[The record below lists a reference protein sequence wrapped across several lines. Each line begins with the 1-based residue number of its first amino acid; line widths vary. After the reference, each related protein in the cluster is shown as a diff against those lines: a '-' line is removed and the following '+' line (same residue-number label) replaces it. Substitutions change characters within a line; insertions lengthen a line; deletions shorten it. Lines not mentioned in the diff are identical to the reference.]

1 MANSG
6 KYLHPFTDWGFKRLF
21 GSEVN
26 KDLLIDFLNQLL
38 PSHHQ
43 IQDLNFARNE
53 QVGRNEYDRRA
64 IFDLFCV
71 SPSGERFIVEMQK
84 AKQAYFKDRSVFYA
98 TFPISE
104 QAPQGD
110 WDYKLEPVYLVGIL
124 DFVFDEDKDD
134 SRVMHCV
141 QLKDQINRVFYDK
154 LMFIYLEMPKFTKT
168 EAELETLTDKWL
180 YVLKHLPELTDRPAK
195 LQERV
200 FSRLF
205 ELAEIGKF
213 NRTER
218 ALYEESLKVYR
229 DLTNVIGTSFIE
241 GKVEGIEEGKEIGR
255 AEGVEI
261 GRAEGVEIG
270 ERKKALETAR
280 KALRKNLSVDDI
292 AEMTGLTEAEIEA
305 LRE

>member
-1 MANSG
+1 MTNTG

-21 GSEVN
+21 GSELG
-26 KDLLIDFLNQLL
+26 KELLIDFLNQLL
-38 PSHHQ
+38 PQQHQ
-43 IQDLNFARNE
+43 IQDLTFARNE

-84 AKQAYFKDRSVFYA
+84 AKQTYFKDRSVFYA

-104 QAPQGD
+104 QAPQGE
-110 WDYKLEPVYLVGIL
+110 WNYQLEPVYLVGIL
-124 DFVFDEDKDD
+124 DFVFAEDKDD
-134 SRVMHCV
+134 TQVIHHV

-154 LMFIYLEMPKFTKT
+154 LTFIYLEMPKFTKT
-168 EAELETLTDKWL
+168 EDELKTLPDKWL

-205 ELAEIGKF
+205 EIAEVSNL

-229 DLTNVIGTSFIE
+229 DLTNVVDTAKTE
-241 GKVEGIEEGKEIGR
+241 GRTEKTLEVVHEGFRENLPTPVI
-255 AEGVEI
+255 
-261 GRAEGVEIG
+261 
-270 ERKKALETAR
+270 AR
-280 KALRKNLSVDDI
+280 L
-292 AEMTGLTEAEIEA
+292 TGLSEAEIEA
-305 LRE
+305 LRD

>member
-1 MANSG
+1 VDLVSPPRQRHNAAAMTTTG

-21 GSEVN
+21 GSELG
-26 KDLLIDFLNQLL
+26 KELLIDFLNSLL
-38 PSHHQ
+38 PSQHQ
-43 IQDLNFARNE
+43 IQELTFARNE

-84 AKQAYFKDRSVFYA
+84 AKQTYFKDRSVFYA

-104 QAPQGD
+104 QAPKGD
-110 WDYKLEPVYLVGIL
+110 WDFKLEPVYLVGIL
-124 DFVFDEDKDD
+124 DFVFAEDKNDNE
-134 SRVMHCV
+134 VIHTV

-168 EAELETLTDKWL
+168 EAELQTLTDKWL

-205 ELAEIGKF
+205 ELAEVGKF

-229 DLTNVIGTSFIE
+229 DLTNVVDTAKTE
-241 GKVEGIEEGKEIGR
+241 GKAEGIEEGI
-255 AEGVEI
+255 
-261 GRAEGVEIG
+261 EIG
-270 ERKKALETAR
+270 ERKKAQNVAR
-280 KALRKNLSVDDI
+280 YLLQANMPLDFIVG
-292 AEMTGLTEAEIEA
+292 ATGLSETEIEA
-305 LRE
+305 LRD

>member
-1 MANSG
+1 MTITG

-21 GSEVN
+21 GSEMS

-43 IQDLNFARNE
+43 IQDLTFARNE

-71 SPSGERFIVEMQK
+71 SPRGERFIVEMQK
-84 AKQAYFKDRSVFYA
+84 AKQTYFKDRSVFYA

-104 QAPQGD
+104 QAPRGD

-124 DFVFDEDKDD
+124 DFVFAEDKGD
-134 SRVMHCV
+134 SQVIHCV

-168 EAELETLTDKWL
+168 EAELETIADKWL

-205 ELAEIGKF
+205 DLAEIGNF

-229 DLTNVIGTSFIE
+229 DLTNVIDTAVQE
-241 GKVEGIEEGKEIGR
+241 
-255 AEGVEI
+255 AEM
-261 GRAEGVEIG
+261 RG
-270 ERKKALETAR
+270 EHKKAVAVAR
-280 KALRKNLSVDDI
+280 HLLQANMSVDFI
-292 AEMTGLTEAEIEA
+292 ALSTGLSDAEIEA
-305 LRE
+305 LRD